1 MALGC
6 SLQWRVELPSVEAR
20 VRVLDDAARAGL
32 LDGAVRGEAHPAHLL
47 QVQLR
52 QPAAVRRHRRHAR
65 VRDHLAAAQ
74 TQFPQRGQT
83 LEIMFTVRLLFQIL
97 TSQCPPRRPPWGRRP
112 WRRICRCRGSW
123 AWRSCG
129 RAPPAQCRSQPRSRA
144 RSGSAACSSVWTTE
158 KYLLPYTKNI

>member
-1 MALGC
+1 M
-6 SLQWRVELPSVEAR
+6 EAR
-20 VRVLDDAARAGL
+20 VGVLDDAARAGL

-83 LEIMFTVRLLFQIL
+83 LELIFTVNYYFRH
-97 TSQCPPRRPPWGRRP
+97 
-112 WRRICRCRGSW
+112 
-123 AWRSCG
+123 
-129 RAPPAQCRSQPRSRA
+129 
-144 RSGSAACSSVWTTE
+144 
-158 KYLLPYTKNI
+158 